1 MNSNRRRESLLRIL
15 KTSDR
20 PVKGVDLAKELNVTR
35 QVIVKDIALLRA
47 SGADILATSNG
58 YIIYTTKNKEFEIKC
73 KNHTSDEHP
82 WFIES
87 KSSKNNPKRD
97 WYIWR
102 EGKNGIEPNN
112 WESIFKGSAW

>member
-73 KNHTSDEHP
+73 KNKKAIRGRYHGR
-82 WFIES
+82 
-87 KSSKNNPKRD
+87 K
-97 WYIWR
+97 YVCQ
-102 EGKNGIEPNN
+102 G
-112 WESIFKGSAW
+112 AL

>member
-58 YIIYTTKNKEFEIKC
+58 YIIYTTKNKEFEIK
-73 KNHTSDEHP
+73 N
-82 WFIES
+82 S
-87 KSSKNNPKRD
+87 KIKR
-97 WYIWR
+97 
-102 EGKNGIEPNN
+102 
-112 WESIFKGSAW
+112 F